1 MKKKNLYRQ
10 VMLSLMAGTLFA
22 GQAVAADYTGVI
34 TGDTSDDAVYSTV
47 KKSGGEHPGITLM
60 KNLRSREAD
69 R

>member
-47 KKSGGEHPGITLM
+47 KKSGGGSTRVL
-60 KNLRSREAD
+60 L
-69 R
+69 

>member
-47 KKSGGEHPGITLM
+47 KKSGGSTRVL
-60 KNLRSREAD
+60 L
-69 R
+69 

>member
-47 KKSGGEHPGITLM
+47 KKSGGGGGSTRVL
-60 KNLRSREAD
+60 L
-69 R
+69 

>member
-10 VMLSLMAGTLFA
+10 VMLSLMAGALFA

-34 TGDTSDDAVYSTV
+34 TGDASDDAVYGTV
-47 KKSGGEHPGITLM
+47 KKSGGEAPGITLM
-60 KNLRSREAD
+60 KNLQLREAD